1 MVTVDKND
9 GNGNR
14 LMASYG
20 DFGDT
25 KNLSIDFFF
34 CASFPHS
41 GIASLLISERKE
53 NPPTSTTPSDGKKMQ
68 DQEQGHITKP
78 SPISDES
85 EDSPVTK
92 NEDTIT
98 ASQEQ
103 GKQLSH
109 EVQKP
114 FDKVRDGDKGTELGP
129 TTEPKA
135 KKPSFFESFHVLKD
149 PRFMSLTLAE
159 LTASIGYLIPYYYM
173 QSKFP
178 SDMPHSGLFFFLF
191 FYFICSS
198 TCK

>member
-1 MVTVDKND
+1 
-9 GNGNR
+9 
-14 LMASYG
+14 MASYG
-20 DFGDT
+20 DGDT
-25 KNLSIDFFF
+25 KNPNIDIVF
-34 CASFPHS
+34 CASFHNS

-53 NPPTSTTPSDGKKMQ
+53 NPRPTSTPPSDSRKVL
-68 DQEQGHITKP
+68 DQEQGYIAEPT
-78 SPISDES
+78 PISDES
-85 EDSPVTK
+85 EDSSVTK

-109 EVQKP
+109 EIQKP
-114 FDKVRDGDKGTELGP
+114 FNKVQDDDKGTVLYP

-178 SDMPHSGLFFFLF
+178 SDMSPSGLFFFYF
-191 FYFICSS
+191 FFHLLIHMQMRDNPCLIP
-198 TCK
+198 